1 MFTITEQEDAL
12 DPKAIIDFI
21 SERVIIFSKETSLSL
36 RFLMSIGY
44 RLHTLLTTS
53 FINVTVDPKSDWLPA
68 LLCIRTHTV

>member
-36 RFLMSIGY
+36 RFLMSI
-44 RLHTLLTTS
+44 R
-53 FINVTVDPKSDWLPA
+53 
-68 LLCIRTHTV
+68 